1 MNIVVDTNIV
11 FSAVLNSSG
20 KIGDLLMNS
29 NNGFNFFGCDFL
41 KEELSEHHE
50 KLLKISKLTDSELQF
65 SKEQIFSKIKFID
78 TRLLPLVIL
87 LQAETLVEQID
98 PDDTEHV
105 ALALFL
111 ECKLWSG
118 DKKLRQGLLDKNQ
131 TLILNTDEMLDL
143 RITLQA

>member
-1 MNIVVDTNIV
+1 M
-11 FSAVLNSSG
+11 
-20 KIGDLLMNS
+20 
-29 NNGFNFFGCDFL
+29 
-41 KEELSEHHE
+41 SEHHE

-131 TLILNTDEMLDL
+131 TWILNTDEMLDL